1 MSHGFCT
8 NQIQMMIMEVHKS
21 STHSP
26 TCTMKMKDRMDNQY
40 LRDNL
45 YHTDNQY
52 SQNDQ
57 NLLPDKPSQLKNLYQ
72 G

>member
-26 TCTMKMKDRMDNQY
+26 TCTMKMKDRN
-40 LRDNL
+40 
-45 YHTDNQY
+45 
-52 SQNDQ
+52 QNDQ
-57 NLLPDKPSQLKNLYQ
+57 NLHPDKPSQLKNLYR